1 MTGRV
6 TAGPQDS
13 DTGCSIADISTTG
26 VAPPPPTQVAL
37 TGTVD
42 FSDDS
47 STVALRFTGGPGTF
61 TLPLSGEL
69 TTPGPPGFVEIIG
82 YGSSEW
88 AAGQSSPT
96 SSGTLTL
103 SRTSTGTTG
112 TIHGS
117 VDAWLAPLRATNAL
131 SSHPGHVELFGT
143 LGAREPMGRFELPT
157 NRLQGGCSTPEL
169 HRLGTRILPWELVPH
184 CSDRGLCGTL
194 SLGTKMAK
202 GSTLTSTAG
211 NHLLE
216 ALPDTERETLMRQ
229 LRPAHLTVKTV
240 LFDPGQPIQ
249 FVHFPVDGVISLVT
263 PLADG
268 NIVEVATIGNEG
280 IVGVPLVPGGS
291 LAVRAISQVG
301 GRTLRLEAGEF
312 FRAVERLPAF
322 RELVQKYVQ
331 ALFGQ
336 ISQAAACNRLH
347 SNEERLSRWLLMSHD
362 RVGTDTFPITHEFL
376 GQMLGSRRATV
387 TLSAGLLQSAGLIRY
402 HRGRVTIVDR
412 EGLESV
418 SCECY
423 GIIKAALDR
432 VVSSTN

>member
-1 MTGRV
+1 
-6 TAGPQDS
+6 
-13 DTGCSIADISTTG
+13 
-26 VAPPPPTQVAL
+26 
-37 TGTVD
+37 
-42 FSDDS
+42 
-47 STVALRFTGGPGTF
+47 
-61 TLPLSGEL
+61 
-69 TTPGPPGFVEIIG
+69 
-82 YGSSEW
+82 
-88 AAGQSSPT
+88 
-96 SSGTLTL
+96 
-103 SRTSTGTTG
+103 
-112 TIHGS
+112 
-117 VDAWLAPLRATNAL
+117 
-131 SSHPGHVELFGT
+131 
-143 LGAREPMGRFELPT
+143 
-157 NRLQGGCSTPEL
+157 
-169 HRLGTRILPWELVPH
+169 
-184 CSDRGLCGTL
+184 
-194 SLGTKMAK
+194 MAK
-202 GSTLTSTAG
+202 GSVLAAPAA
-211 NHLLE
+211 NHLLD
-216 ALPDTERETLMRQ
+216 ALPDVERKALMEH

-240 LFDPGQPIQ
+240 LFDPGQPIP
-249 FVHFPVDGVISLVT
+249 FVHFPIDGVISLVT

-301 GRTLRLEAGEF
+301 GRTLRMDAGEF
-312 FRAVERLPAF
+312 IKGLEGLPGFRG
-322 RELVQKYVQ
+322 LVQKYVQ

-418 SCECY
+418 ACECY

-432 VVSSTN
+432 VVTAAA